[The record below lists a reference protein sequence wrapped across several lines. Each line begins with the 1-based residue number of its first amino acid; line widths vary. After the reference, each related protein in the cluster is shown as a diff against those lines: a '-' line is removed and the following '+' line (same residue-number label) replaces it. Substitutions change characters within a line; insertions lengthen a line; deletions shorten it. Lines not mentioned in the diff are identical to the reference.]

1 MSLSLALHF
10 LFPLRIEFAFF
21 SAFLSAIQVQISSGG
36 IDCSTSSQ
44 RFSDGTAGQDE
55 EEEDEDEEEED
66 EDEEEEEDDGDLL
79 GFFFFDEE
87 ER

>member
-10 LFPLRIEFAFF
+10 LFPLRIELAFF

-55 EEEDEDEEEED
+55 EEEDDDEEED
-66 EDEEEEEDDGDLL
+66 EDEEEEEDDGDFL